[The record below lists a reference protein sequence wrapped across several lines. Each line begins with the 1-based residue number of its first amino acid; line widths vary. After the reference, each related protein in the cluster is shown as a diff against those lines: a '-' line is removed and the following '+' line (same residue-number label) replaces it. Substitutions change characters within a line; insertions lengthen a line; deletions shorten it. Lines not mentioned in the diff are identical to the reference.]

1 MAAQNE
7 IGGKFT
13 IDIEDL
19 KNGISQANRLMRLAD
34 SEFKAAAAGLGNWA
48 DCAEGLTAKQKQLNT
63 AVDLQNAK
71 ISALEQEYARVVQ
84 AQGEN
89 SAAATN
95 LKIRINNET
104 AAREKNRAEL
114 ERVSSALDA
123 LEKNADSPAGAA
135 DDLADK
141 EKKAAKAGEDEGSGA
156 ESFGAKAKAAAV
168 GGVKALIAAAAGLAT
183 AFFGSAEATR
193 EYRTEMGKLEAAF
206 TTAGHTTEAAKKTY
220 E

>member
-71 ISALEQEYARVVQ
+71 ISALEQEYARVAQ

-114 ERVSSALDA
+114 ERVSSALDE
-123 LEKNADSPAGAA
+123 LEKNADSAAGAA

-141 EKKAAKAGEDEGSGA
+141 EKKAAKAGEDAGSGA

-168 GGVKALIAAAAGLAT
+168 GGVKALKGIPHGNGQAGGGIYHGRPHHRGGQENL
-183 AFFGSAEATR
+183 
-193 EYRTEMGKLEAAF
+193 
-206 TTAGHTTEAAKKTY
+206 
-220 E
+220 